1 MFLDCAFDPVCVRS
15 ASYSGMCG
23 GRAAAWLSQ
32 KRAAKAGGRVV
43 FERFPDVLRNLLN
56 HRQNHLRNPCPAQG
70 DVFTGDT
77 SNKER
82 AEDRG
87 ACRGSARSRQ
97 IEVTSVYQTVV
108 LPAKRDSRGRRARG
122 WL

>member
-43 FERFPDVLRNLLN
+43 FERLPDVLRNLLN

-77 SNKER
+77 SNKESR
-82 AEDRG
+82 RLEEVFSYG
-87 ACRGSARSRQ
+87 ADASWPQVALRKHA
-97 IEVTSVYQTVV
+97 
-108 LPAKRDSRGRRARG
+108 
-122 WL
+122 